1 MMEVSLQEILT
12 ARENRA
18 RQQQRLLAEYGVP
31 LICFTMN
38 IPGPVKDSPLIR
50 RGFQTGVDQLEKAI
64 PQEKILC
71 CHIWEQPTGCT
82 AFYAVSM
89 AAGELKA
96 LCTAVEERHP
106 LGRLFDMDVL
116 DADGRKLERQTERC
130 CMVCGAPGRICAA
143 RRLHPVETLQAVTR
157 RLLEEHF
164 ARTDG
169 LFVAE
174 KAVQSLLD
182 EVNTTP
188 KPALVDRRNSGSH
201 KDMDIALFETSAEAL
216 RPYFEECFRLGRQ
229 TAGQSPEET
238 FSLLRMAGIKAE
250 KAMFAATKGVNTH
263 KGIIY
268 TMGVLCGSLGR
279 LWMPGRPIPRNKEIF
294 AECAR
299 LTQKA
304 VEADLANL
312 DGVTAGGRLYKKYG
326 IKGIRGEVAEGLPSV
341 ANIGLPVYERG
352 LELGL
357 SPNDAGVAALLHLI
371 AGVEDTT
378 LCHRGGREGAAWAR
392 EAAKALLE
400 QAAYPALD
408 RLEQL
413 DDAFI
418 QRNLSAGG
426 CADLLA
432 VTYFLHS
439 LQMNL

>member
-1 MMEVSLQEILT
+1 MMEVSLQEILS
-12 ARENRA
+12 AREDRV

-38 IPGPVKDSPLIR
+38 IPGPVKDTPLIR
-50 RGFQTGVDQLEKAI
+50 RGFQAGVDQLEKAI

-71 CHIWEQPTGCT
+71 CHIWEQPVGCT
-82 AFYAVSM
+82 AFYAVAM
-89 AAGELKA
+89 AAGELKV
-96 LCTAVEERHP
+96 LCTDIEETHP

-116 DADGRKLERQTERC
+116 DTDGRKLERKTERC
-130 CMVCGAPGRICAA
+130 CMVCGAPGRTCAA

-157 RLLEEHF
+157 RMLEEYF

-188 KPALVDRRNSGSH
+188 KPGLVDRRNSGSH
-201 KDMDIALFETSAEAL
+201 ADMDIALFETSAETL
-216 RPYFEECFRLGRQ
+216 RPYFAECFRLGRQ
-229 TAGQSPEET
+229 TADRSPEET
-238 FSLLRMAGIKAE
+238 FSYLRSAGVEAE

-268 TMGVLCGSLGR
+268 TMGVLCGSIGR
-279 LWMPGRPIPRNKEIF
+279 LWSPERSIPRDNGIF

-299 LTQKA
+299 LVSGA
-304 VEADLANL
+304 VEADLANP
-312 DGVTAGGRLYKKYG
+312 DETTNGGRLYRQYG
-326 IKGIRGEVAEGLPSV
+326 LRGIRGEVAEGLPSV
-341 ANIGLPVYERG
+341 RNIGLPVYEKG

-357 SPNDAGVAALLHLI
+357 SPNDAGVATLLHLI

-378 LCHRGGREGAAWAR
+378 LYHRGGREGTAWAK
-392 EAAKALLE
+392 ETVKALLA
-400 QAAYPALD
+400 QAAYPATDL
-408 RLEQL
+408 LEQL

-418 QRNLSAGG
+418 ERNLSAGG

-439 LQMNL
+439 LQNNL